1 MVLGTCL
8 FDKSPFRNVVVNG
21 LVLAEDG
28 KKMSKRLKNYPDPNH
43 ILEAYGADA
52 LRLYLIYSPVVRAE
66 NLRFSEGGVKQILR
80 DLLIPWWN
88 AYSFF
93 VTYAN
98 VDGFQDAELVKP
110 ASPNVL
116 DRWIVSSLETLIHDV
131 AEAMDVYDLQRSV
144 RPFVNF
150 VEDLTNWYIRRS
162 RRRFWKSQNDDDKV
176 CAYRTLRYVMVQL
189 SKVAAPF
196 TPFISEEIYRNLKG
210 AGMPES
216 VHLCDF
222 PTADATARDHE
233 LERCM
238 ALVQTVVKMGRQL
251 RTENDL
257 KVRQPLATLHIV
269 SANVDIMR
277 AFVGYLDLIEDE
289 LNVKEIPPPSADETK
304 LVDVTVKANFKSL
317 GRKCGANM
325 KSIAAMI
332 EKLPT
337 GKIQDLIAGCIVT
350 LEGGTEITKAD
361 VVIQR
366 SPKAGMVVA
375 SEGDVI
381 VALDTALTPELVQEG
396 LAREFVSRVQNLRK
410 DADFEVTQRIAV
422 TVDCDAEVRAAV
434 ERFADYA
441 KTETLCERF
450 IFDLTAADPADL
462 NGHDV
467 KIAVAKV

>member
-1 MVLGTCL
+1 MCIR
-8 FDKSPFRNVVVNG
+8 DSY
-21 LVLAEDG
+21 
-28 KKMSKRLKNYPDPNH
+28 M
-43 ILEAYGADA
+43 
-52 LRLYLIYSPVVRAE
+52 IYSPVVRAE

-98 VDGFQDAELVKP
+98 VDGFHEAELVKP

-131 AEAMDVYDLQRSV
+131 TEAMDVYDLQRSV

-162 RRRFWKSQNDDDKV
+162 RRRFWKSQNDDDKMQ
-176 CAYRTLRYVMVQL
+176 AYRTLRYVMVQL

-196 TPFISEEIYRNLKG
+196 TPFISETIYRNLKG
-210 AGMPES
+210 ASMPES

-238 ALVQTVVKMGRQL
+238 ALVQAVVKMGRQL

-257 KVRQPLATLHIV
+257 KVRQPLGTLYIV
-269 SANVDIMR
+269 SANMEILK
-277 AFVGYLDLIEDE
+277 AFVGYEDLIKDE
-289 LNVKEIPPPSADETK
+289 LNVKNIVLDADETK
-304 LVDVTVKANFKSL
+304 LVDVTVKANYKSL
-317 GRKCGANM
+317 GPKCGANM
-325 KSIAAMI
+325 KMVAAAIATFSTQQIHALNSGSV
-332 EKLPT
+332 ERT
-337 GKIQDLIAGCIVT
+337 ENGV
-350 LEGGTEITKAD
+350 EITIAD
-361 VVIQR
+361 VIIQR
-366 SPKAGMVVA
+366 APKSGMVVA

-381 VALDTALTPELVQEG
+381 VALETALTPELVREG

-422 TVDCDAEVRAAV
+422 TVECDAEVTAAV
-434 ERFADYA
+434 TQFADYVKA
-441 KTETLCERF
+441 ETLCERLLYAHVS
-450 IFDLTAADPADL
+450 DGLADL